1 MASKYIDIPLYFG
14 KGATSIKDA
23 EVVVQKVR
31 LLLETE
37 PGEFIDLPTF
47 GTPIKQYLYEG
58 ITDSTANLLKMTI
71 SHSINTWMPGQ
82 VRIDNIEV
90 VDNRD
95 TGEIVV
101 NLELFLTEFN
111 KSVGVVE
118 SYNV

>member
-14 KGATSIKDA
+14 KGSGLIRDA

-31 LLLETE
+31 LLLQTE

-71 SHSINTWMPGQ
+71 SHAINTWLPEQ
-82 VRIDNIEV
+82 IRIDNLNVRE
-90 VDNRD
+90 NRD
-95 TGEIVV
+95 ENQIAIE
-101 NLELFLTEFN
+101 LDLFLLEFN

-118 SYNV
+118 SYNA